1 MRLLIHD
8 LTEEELDKLSP
19 RLNKNIKVLPNTKE
33 IHKCIGCFGCW
44 IKTPTECVIKDYY
57 SNMSKLINDSDELI
71 IISRCCYGGFSPFVK
86 NIIDK
91 SISYILPYFVMK
103 DNMMRHKSRY
113 SKQINLKSIF
123 YGNHI
128 TEAEK
133 DTATK
138 LVHGNSINFNM
149 KEHSICF
156 YENIQDI
163 RGESI

>member
-19 RLNKNIKVLPNTKE
+19 RLNENIKLLPNTKE
-33 IHKCIGCFGCW
+33 IHKCIGCFSCW

-113 SKQINLKSIF
+113 SKQINLKAIF

-149 KEHSICF
+149 KEHSVCF